1 MAKSKRKFR
10 FRLFLWINQFFVFL
24 LLLTYIAPYIPPQ
37 VFWPLSV
44 FGLAYP
50 ILLLINVLFIVFWL
64 LLVNKNLVFS
74 LVAIAIGWG
83 TLNNHFQLK
92 GADELPNKQ
101 GLKVL
106 SFNVKNL
113 SNNNENFADIKIR
126 TSILNYLDGQDAQLI
141 CLQEFQTYPSE
152 GINTVKQF
160 TERLGMPYSTHRPYV
175 PNSKFK
181 FIDLMVTFSKFPI
194 IKEQELRY
202 HDKCYA
208 LISDISY
215 KKDTLRL
222 FNIHLESNHFARNE
236 YEIFSSPEVGLNE
249 ETGGQVAV
257 LLNKLSRYS
266 KIRNIQV
273 NRISEMIKKSP
284 YPVLVCGD
292 FNDTPS
298 SYSYHKLANNLNDAF
313 VKKGK
318 GYGNT
323 YNGKLPAMR
332 IDYILSDTLF
342 QIHQFEIGKIDKSD
356 HYPVIST
363 LNLSNNTP

>member
-24 LLLTYIAPYIPPQ
+24 LLLTYISPYIPPQ

-50 ILLLINVLFIVFWL
+50 ILLLLNVLFILFWL
-64 LLVNKNLVFS
+64 LLVNKNLIYS
-74 LVAIAIGWG
+74 LLAILIGWS

-92 GADELPNKQ
+92 GSDEHPIEQ
-101 GLKVL
+101 GLKVI

-113 SNNNENFADIKIR
+113 SNNNEKYADIKIR
-126 TSILNYLDGQDAQLI
+126 TSIQNYLDEQEAQLI

-160 TERLGMPYSTHRPYV
+160 KELLGMPYSAETRYV

-181 FIDLMVTFSKFPI
+181 FVDLMTIFSKHPI
-194 IKEQELRY
+194 INQQELRFR
-202 HDKCYA
+202 DKAYA
-208 LISDISY
+208 LIADIVY
-215 KKDTLRL
+215 RKDTIRL

-249 ETGGQVAV
+249 ETRGQLAILVD
-257 LLNKLSRYS
+257 KLARFS
-266 KIRNIQV
+266 KIRNTQV
-273 NRISEMIKKSP
+273 NRIQELIRKTP
-284 YPVLVCGD
+284 YPILICGD
-292 FNDTPS
+292 FNDTPA
-298 SYSYHKLANNLNDAF
+298 SYAYQKLAKDLKDAF
-313 VKKGK
+313 VERGK

-342 QIHQFEIGKIDKSD
+342 KIHQFEIGKINMSD
-356 HYPVIST
+356 HYPIIST
-363 LNLSNNTP
+363 LSLSSDK

>member
-24 LLLTYIAPYIPPQ
+24 LLLTYISPYIPPQ

-50 ILLLINVLFIVFWL
+50 ILLLLNVLFIVFWL
-64 LLVNKNLVFS
+64 LLVNKNLIFS
-74 LVAIAIGWG
+74 LLAIGIGWS

-92 GADELPNKQ
+92 GSDEQTVEQ

-113 SNNNENFADIKIR
+113 SNNNEKYADIKIR
-126 TSILNYLDGQDAQLI
+126 SSILNYLEEQDAHLI
-141 CLQEFQTYPSE
+141 CLQEFQSYPSE
-152 GINTVKQF
+152 GINTIKQF
-160 TERLGMPYSTHRPYV
+160 KQLLGMPYSAETRYV

-181 FIDLMVTFSKFPI
+181 FVDLMTIFSKYPI
-194 IKEQELRY
+194 IKQQELRY
-202 HDKCYA
+202 QDKCFA
-208 LISDISY
+208 LIADISY
-215 KKDTLRL
+215 EKDTIRL

-249 ETGGQVAV
+249 ETGGQVAI
-257 LLNKLSRYS
+257 LLDKLARFS
-266 KIRNIQV
+266 KVRNIQV
-273 NRISEMIKKSP
+273 NRIHEMIKKSP
-284 YPVLVCGD
+284 HPIIICGD
-292 FNDTPS
+292 FNDTPA
-298 SYSYHKLANNLNDAF
+298 SYAYQKLAKNLNDAF
-313 VKKGK
+313 VEKGK

-342 QIHQFEIGKIDKSD
+342 QVHQFEIGKINMSD

-363 LNLSNNTP
+363 LSLKK

>member
-24 LLLTYIAPYIPPQ
+24 LLLTYISPYIPPQ
-37 VFWPLSV
+37 IFWLLSV

-50 ILLLINVLFIVFWL
+50 ILLFINILFIIFWL
-64 LLVNKNLVFS
+64 LLVNKNLVYS
-74 LVAIAIGWG
+74 ILAVAIGWG

-92 GADELPNKQ
+92 GEEENPIEQ
-101 GLKVL
+101 GLKVV

-113 SNNNENFADIKIR
+113 SNNNEKYADIKIR
-126 TSILNYLDGQDAQLI
+126 TSIQNYLDEQEAELI
-141 CLQEFQTYPSE
+141 CLQEFQSYPSE
-152 GINTVKQF
+152 GIHTVKVF
-160 TERLGMPYSTHRPYV
+160 KKRLGMPYTAETRYV
-175 PNSKFK
+175 PRSKFK
-181 FIDLMVTFSKFPI
+181 FVDLMVTFSKYPI
-194 IKEQELRY
+194 IKQQELRY
-202 HDKCYA
+202 QDKCYA
-208 LISDISY
+208 LIADISY
-215 KKDTLRL
+215 QEDTIRL

-236 YEIFSSPEVGLNE
+236 YEIFSSPEAGLNE

-257 LLNKLSRYS
+257 LLNKLARYS

-273 NRISEMIKKSP
+273 NRIHEMIKKSP
-284 YPVLVCGD
+284 HPVLVCGD
-292 FNDTPS
+292 FNDTPA
-298 SYSYHKLANNLNDAF
+298 SYAYQKLAKNLKDAF

-342 QIHQFEIGKIDKSD
+342 QIHQFKIGKINKSD

-363 LNLSNNTP
+363 LSLSSDK

>member
-1 MAKSKRKFR
+1 MAKSKHKFR

-24 LLLTYIAPYIPPQ
+24 LLLTYISPYIPPQ

-50 ILLLINVLFIVFWL
+50 ILLLINILFIIFWL
-64 LLVNKNLVFS
+64 LLVNKNLIFS
-74 LVAIAIGWG
+74 LLAIGIGWS

-92 GADELPNKQ
+92 GSDEEPIEQ
-101 GLKVL
+101 GLKIL

-113 SNNNENFADIKIR
+113 SNNNEKYADIKIR
-126 TSILNYLDGQDAQLI
+126 TSIQNYLDEQDAQLI
-141 CLQEFQTYPSE
+141 CLQEFQSYPSE

-160 TERLGMPYSTHRPYV
+160 KERLGMHYSAETRYV

-181 FIDLMVTFSKFPI
+181 FVDLMTIFSKYPI
-194 IKEQELRY
+194 IKQQDLRY
-202 HDKCYA
+202 QDKCFA
-208 LISDISY
+208 LIADISY
-215 KKDTLRL
+215 KKDTIRL

-249 ETGGQVAV
+249 ETGGQVAI
-257 LLNKLSRYS
+257 LLNKLARFS
-266 KIRNIQV
+266 KVRNIQV
-273 NRISEMIKKSP
+273 NSIREMIKKSP
-284 YPVLVCGD
+284 HPIIICGD
-292 FNDTPS
+292 FNDTPA
-298 SYSYHKLANNLNDAF
+298 SYAYQKLAKNLNDSF

-342 QIHQFEIGKIDKSD
+342 QVHQFEIGKINMSD

-363 LNLSNNTP
+363 LSLSSDK